1 VTPDDPGY
9 SGEIAQWAVNAERP
23 AGIVAFVK
31 DTNDIALTLEYAR
44 LNNLQI
50 AIRCG
55 GLVVDLFC
63 YFNYAVVDPEK
74 RTARVGAGTL
84 WATVEKEA
92 IQHGLASVAGTVN
105 HVRVALL
112 MTCTSCLY

>member
-1 VTPDDPGY
+1 MG
-9 SGEIAQWAVNAERP
+9 SQCSAERP

-31 DTNDIALTLEYAR
+31 DTNDVALALEYAR
-44 LNNLQI
+44 MNNLQI

-55 GLVVDLFC
+55 GHSPSGASSTKSDLVVDLFC

-74 RTARVGAGTL
+74 RTARMGAGTL

-92 IQHGLASVAGTVN
+92 IQYG
-105 HVRVALL
+105 
-112 MTCTSCLY
+112 